1 MDGAER
7 RKIYTFKDQ
16 AGKEVSVPIYEVIFT
31 QAEDDVTGRLVINL
45 KKGKK
50 LEHQGIKIELI
61 GRIGNF
67 YSRYQLRAHTDLGLR
82 ELISRPRARR
92 SYFREHCHSLRL

>member
-1 MDGAER
+1 MTLELDGLDS
-7 RKIYTFKDQ
+7 KKSYTFKDQ
-16 AGKEVSVPIYEVIFT
+16 NGIDLPMSIYHV
-31 QAEDDVTGRLVINL
+31 EDDVTGRLVINL

-67 YSRYQLRAHTDLGLR
+67 YIQK
-82 ELISRPRARR
+82 
-92 SYFREHCHSLRL
+92 